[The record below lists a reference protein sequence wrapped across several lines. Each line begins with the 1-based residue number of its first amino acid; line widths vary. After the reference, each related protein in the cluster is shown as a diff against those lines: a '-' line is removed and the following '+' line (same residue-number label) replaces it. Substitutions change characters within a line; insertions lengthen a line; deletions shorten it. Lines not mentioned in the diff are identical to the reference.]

1 MNYNNQE
8 YTVEDLELFTEEEL
22 KQGLQMLQE
31 QQQEEGD
38 VRC

>member
-1 MNYNNQE
+1 MNYNGIT
-8 YTVEDLELFTEEEL
+8 YTLEDLEMFTEEEL

-31 QQQEEGD
+31 QQNEEGD

>member
-1 MNYNNQE
+1 MKYNNQD
-8 YTVEDLELFTEEEL
+8 YFYEDLEMFSEDEL

>member
-1 MNYNNQE
+1 MKYNNQE
-8 YTVEDLELFTEEEL
+8 YNMEDLENFSIEEL

>member
-1 MNYNNQE
+1 MKYNNQE
-8 YTVEDLELFTEEEL
+8 YTYEDLENFSIEEL

-38 VRC
+38 VKC